1 MTISPEYREFVAELL
16 APLGPVGIRSMFGGA
31 GVYYGGVMFGLIA
44 DETLYFKVD
53 DDNRGDFEHAG
64 KGPFTYEG
72 KNGRRM
78 VMAYYE
84 VPEELFDEAEELRRW
99 ARKAVDAALR
109 ADKAKPPARR
119 RAGGESPRGSRRR

>member
-1 MTISPEYREFVAELL
+1 
-16 APLGPVGIRSMFGGA
+16 
-31 GVYYGGVMFGLIA
+31 MFGLIA

-53 DDNRGDFEHAG
+53 DDNRGDFENAG

-72 KNGRRM
+72 KTGRRL

-99 ARKAVDAALR
+99 ARKAIDAALK
-109 ADKAKPPARR
+109 ADRAKPPARR
-119 RAGGESPRGSRRR
+119 RSGEAPRGVRRR